1 MISHPA
7 VYKLCKKNTKFNIC
21 GIETSRY
28 RNKEIEGFKE
38 RVDQAITP
46 VLMYASQYWAEHLE
60 YGSAPKE
67 GSHPLGDTVRDFFTC
82 RLLYWIEV
90 FSAKDRMY
98 MLPRILRKATGWAK
112 VCFFLFRAGQ

>member
-1 MISHPA
+1 MQEE
-7 VYKLCKKNTKFNIC
+7 LKFNIC

-60 YGSAPKE
+60 YGSEPKE
-67 GSHPLGDTVRDFFTC
+67 GSHPLADTVIPVDFYTGLKC
-82 RLLYWIEV
+82 SV
-90 FSAKDRMY
+90 
-98 MLPRILRKATGWAK
+98 PRTRCICYGILRKATGWTK
-112 VCFFLFRAGQ
+112 VCHFLFHAGQ